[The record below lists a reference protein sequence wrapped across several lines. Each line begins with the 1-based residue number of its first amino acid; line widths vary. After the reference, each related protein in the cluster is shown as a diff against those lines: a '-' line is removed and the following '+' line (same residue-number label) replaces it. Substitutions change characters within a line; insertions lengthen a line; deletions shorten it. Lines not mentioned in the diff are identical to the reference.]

1 MADAQKFARLASDSA
16 EERAIRA
23 RALAPRK
30 SLAARC
36 CACCASNIS
45 QPVVS
50 LLKSVESGAILPIK
64 GSWLV
69 SLKETGGVLKR
80 RDHTAPEAFW
90 SPADLWRRAQS
101 LGEDADLMFVA
112 ISHAPRLPQQDEMA
126 GVYLQLVASVAKL
139 YLGTSGYYTKAP
151 AEMSPLAMAHLKAG
165 LPEESSDFAV
175 FWPFASLPPSQQQPW
190 SNESAAWFRHAIC
203 WILPGDDG
211 GGDGTTASS
220 QPLAYA
226 TSGTCA
232 VEAAISAL
240 ANTGLRR
247 LDLTKRTPDAMRK
260 AYSGHDWAPADR
272 LDRVCASWLP
282 PRSPESFARFVEGKS
297 FRDCCR
303 EGDGHGGGMEGM
315 GDDDNDD
322 NAAKAAASADAAR
335 ACAVEAY
342 RAAFDD
348 ATRAVHSL
356 DFSRLGWSATELD
369 ELFLSLPRFTCLMQL
384 NLSRNTFDGNAV
396 RSFCSCMAEWGRQNA
411 AIESVDV
418 SSCELGAEG
427 AAVLAPGVAAAPP
440 SLTELNLAA
449 NFITNEGAR
458 SIADALTNGAS
469 CALRKLNLETNE
481 IRTEGAE
488 AIGTACAHHSSLT
501 DLSLRDNLLKDEGA
515 VALAAALSHRRPWGK
530 RHRLR
535 ALDVRSNGIGERGAQ
550 ALANCHLG
558 DGLQIGVV
566 IHLARTAS
574 GRFKVP
580 GL

>member
-1 MADAQKFARLASDSA
+1 MRTS
-16 EERAIRA
+16 
-23 RALAPRK
+23 
-30 SLAARC
+30 C
-36 CACCASNIS
+36 
-45 QPVVS
+45 
-50 LLKSVESGAILPIK
+50 LLPS
-64 GSWLV
+64 
-69 SLKETGGVLKR
+69 
-80 RDHTAPEAFW
+80 HTPDF
-90 SPADLWRRAQS
+90 
-101 LGEDADLMFVA
+101 
-112 ISHAPRLPQQDEMA
+112 HNDEMA

-151 AEMSPLAMAHLKAG
+151 AEKSPLAMAHLKAG

-211 GGDGTTASS
+211 GGDVTAASS

-396 RSFCSCMAEWGRQNA
+396 RSFAHAWPNGVVKARPLRASSVVVRARGRGRRRA
-411 AIESVDV
+411 GTWRR
-418 SSCELGAEG
+418 SS
-427 AAVLAPGVAAAPP
+427 P
-440 SLTELNLAA
+440 
-449 NFITNEGAR
+449 
-458 SIADALTNGAS
+458 
-469 CALRKLNLETNE
+469 
-481 IRTEGAE
+481 
-488 AIGTACAHHSSLT
+488 
-501 DLSLRDNLLKDEGA
+501 
-515 VALAAALSHRRPWGK
+515 ALADRTQSRRQLHHKRGRPVHRRRADKRRVMCAAETQPGDQRDSHRR
-530 RHRLR
+530 
-535 ALDVRSNGIGERGAQ
+535 S
-550 ALANCHLG
+550 
-558 DGLQIGVV
+558 
-566 IHLARTAS
+566 
-574 GRFKVP
+574 
-580 GL
+580 